1 LTSLQII
8 IHFLVAVVSRETFQA
23 QRTGGVTSFL
33 VAVSYPNSKASII
46 IGLLVSAFN
55 FIAIW
60 RLAWDLLEISN
71 EISEIEKAPTEVR
84 TKQS

>member
-1 LTSLQII
+1 MKQIGNAFKLI
-8 IHFLVAVVSRETFQA
+8 ALRIQLVLIVGL
-23 QRTGGVTSFL
+23 TGGVTSFL

-60 RLAWDLLEISN
+60 RLAWDLLDISN